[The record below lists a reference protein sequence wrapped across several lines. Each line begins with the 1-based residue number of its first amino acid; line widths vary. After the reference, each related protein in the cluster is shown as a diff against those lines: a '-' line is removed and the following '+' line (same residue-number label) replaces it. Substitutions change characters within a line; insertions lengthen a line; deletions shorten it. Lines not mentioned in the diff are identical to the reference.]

1 MRDRAGAGVSA
12 GCQGW
17 LGPGEGWRRSA
28 KVQRG
33 GVGQRAPPRQ
43 KRGPARLHAPDR
55 PRRAPGRKGRLCP
68 ALPAPPGAARA
79 AGSVRSRAELG
90 SSACRDVSP
99 GTPAPRPPG
108 GRAGWVVPSPDDT
121 DSSSR
126 CRGVHRSCCDGAG
139 EHLAAHVPPWPR
151 GAGEQH
157 AGGGDNG
164 TRLPAAGA
172 AQPPAHRAGSVC
184 ALISNTRFSQAVKST
199 FPNVNNTLDNIH
211 TYLASIPQQVDFI
224 INKSNVPLDY
234 ANRSLQDIGPKL
246 GSRITSRIRSS
257 TDGALGSLQRLLQG
271 MEMLNATFANIAVS
285 RSDLEELQS
294 NYSQR
299 LVSLRGEL
307 NRTLQKC
314 GLPCG
319 RVSLDGL
326 AFTANFSTIPG
337 VEQQLE
343 ALREVSESNME
354 TDLEEVNRTLSMTPD
369 KVQKQSQEVV
379 AKSQDQLDL
388 IRQEVR
394 SLREG
399 LPLLDVEEK
408 VGAFVNDATSMLE
421 EYREPIIA
429 WDGLRLIV
437 CALLCCTVLLVVL
450 CNVFGLLLGP
460 LGLKEGVLPTQ
471 RSSLSHA
478 GGNFFMAGVGFSFIF
493 YWLLMLLVMI
503 LFMLG
508 GNIYML
514 FCESWHNQQ
523 LFQLLDNPGKI
534 PNFNFSD
541 LLGLKSDTTNFSEIY
556 RQCQQDASL
565 WQTLHL
571 DQSMSLDELLNISQY
586 AGNISTAFKKMNIT
600 LSPISLLKQ
609 SQKDLLLNASRAGQ
623 PPNFTLTL
631 EQLDQNMTQG
641 SLLDL
646 AAELEQ
652 LAEEVGTDV
661 KKDLEDNAHKLRELE
676 KEMRASFSG
685 PLQSLKENIHSVQ
698 SGAAQLEGQTSA
710 ALDKASKTQEFL
722 ERETPIIIKNETLAF
737 LEGLLDFFETYISW
751 AKSRVT
757 EDVARCKPIAQ
768 SLDNME
774 LIGCDYIMDS
784 VNAFWF
790 SLGWC
795 TLFLLPSI
803 ILAVRLAK
811 FYRRMDIADVYSNED
826 FEMPPTF
833 NSYKIPR
840 PSTRH

>member
-1 MRDRAGAGVSA
+1 MELGNISKPTYGPGLEAPGSSTPGVVTMAHGFLRLVQPNPLPIGLINFGQSESEFRQEDIRELLLYELGFLVCVAIGVLLIILVPLVGCCFCCCRCCGNCGGRMYQKQGRRMGCRRRALWASVLLVSA
-12 GCQGW
+12 F
-17 LGPGEGWRRSA
+17 L
-28 KVQRG
+28 
-33 GVGQRAPPRQ
+33 
-43 KRGPARLHAPDR
+43 L
-55 PRRAPGRKGRLCP
+55 
-68 ALPAPPGAARA
+68 
-79 AGSVRSRAELG
+79 
-90 SSACRDVSP
+90 
-99 GTPAPRPPG
+99 
-108 GRAGWVVPSPDDT
+108 
-121 DSSSR
+121 
-126 CRGVHRSCCDGAG
+126 
-139 EHLAAHVPPWPR
+139 
-151 GAGEQH
+151 
-157 AGGGDNG
+157 AGG
-164 TRLPAAGA
+164 
-172 AQPPAHRAGSVC
+172 VC

-199 FPNVNNTLDNIH
+199 FSNVNNTLDNIH

-224 INKSNVPLDY
+224 INKSDVPLDY
-234 ANRSLQDIGPKL
+234 ANHSLQDIGPKL
-246 GSRITSRIRSS
+246 GSMIASHIRSS
-257 TDGALGSLQRLLQG
+257 TEGALGSLWSLLQG
-271 MEMLNATFANIAVS
+271 METLNDTFANIAIS

-307 NRTLQKC
+307 NHTLQKC

-343 ALREVSESNME
+343 ALREVSESNIE
-354 TDLEEVNRTLSMTPD
+354 TDLEEVNRTLGMTPD
-369 KVQKQSQEVV
+369 KVQEQSQQVV
-379 AKSQDQLDL
+379 AKSQDQLGL
-388 IRQEVR
+388 IRQEIR
-394 SLREG
+394 SLQEG
-399 LPLLDVEEK
+399 LPLLDAEEK
-408 VGAFVNDATSMLE
+408 VGAFVNNATSVLE
-421 EYREPIIA
+421 KYREPIIA

-460 LGLKEGVLPTQ
+460 LGLKEGVLPTE
-471 RSSLSHA
+471 RSSLANA

-493 YWLLMLLVMI
+493 FWLLMLLVMI
-503 LFMLG
+503 IFMLG

-514 FCESWHNQQ
+514 FCESWRNQQ

-534 PNFNFSD
+534 PNFNLSE
-541 LLGLKSDTTNFSEIY
+541 LLGLKGDMTNFSEIY

-571 DQSMSLDELLNISQY
+571 DQSISLDKLLNISQY
-586 AGNISTAFKKMNIT
+586 AGNISTAFEKMNIS

-652 LAEEVGTDV
+652 LAEKVGTDV
-661 KKDLEDNAHKLRELE
+661 KKDLEDNARKLRELE
-676 KEMRASFSG
+676 KEMQASFSG

-698 SGAAQLEGQTSA
+698 SGAAQLEGQTTA
-710 ALDKASKTQEFL
+710 ALDKASRTQEFL
-722 ERETPIIIKNETLAF
+722 ERETPNIIKNETLAL
-737 LEGLLDFFETYISW
+737 LEQLLDFFETYISW

-768 SLDNME
+768 SLDNVE
-774 LIGCDYIMDS
+774 VIGCDYIMDS

-811 FYRRMDIADVYSNED
+811 FYRRMDIADVYRNED

>member
-1 MRDRAGAGVSA
+1 MELGNISKPTYGPGPEAPGSSTPGVVTMAHGFLRLVQPNPLPIGLINFGQSESEFRQEDIRELLLYELGFLVCAAIGVLLIILVPLVGCCFCCCRCCGNCGGRMYQKQGRRMGCRRRALWASVLLVSA
-12 GCQGW
+12 F
-17 LGPGEGWRRSA
+17 L
-28 KVQRG
+28 
-33 GVGQRAPPRQ
+33 
-43 KRGPARLHAPDR
+43 L
-55 PRRAPGRKGRLCP
+55 
-68 ALPAPPGAARA
+68 
-79 AGSVRSRAELG
+79 
-90 SSACRDVSP
+90 
-99 GTPAPRPPG
+99 
-108 GRAGWVVPSPDDT
+108 
-121 DSSSR
+121 
-126 CRGVHRSCCDGAG
+126 
-139 EHLAAHVPPWPR
+139 
-151 GAGEQH
+151 
-157 AGGGDNG
+157 AGG
-164 TRLPAAGA
+164 
-172 AQPPAHRAGSVC
+172 VC
-184 ALISNTRFSQAVKST
+184 ALISNTRFSQAVKGT

-224 INKSNVPLDY
+224 INKSDVPLDY
-234 ANRSLQDIGPKL
+234 ANHSLQDIGHEL
-246 GSRITSRIRSS
+246 GSMIASHIRSS
-257 TDGALGSLQRLLQG
+257 TEGALGSLRSLLQG
-271 MEMLNATFANIAVS
+271 METLNDTFANIAIS

-299 LVSLRGEL
+299 LVSLQGEL
-307 NRTLQKC
+307 NHTLQKC

-326 AFTANFSTIPG
+326 TFTANFSTIPG

-343 ALREVSESNME
+343 ALHEVSESNIE
-354 TDLEEVNRTLSMTPD
+354 TDLEEVNRTLGMTPD
-369 KVQKQSQEVV
+369 KVQEQSQQVV
-379 AKSQDQLDL
+379 AKSQDQLGL
-388 IRQEVR
+388 IRQEIR
-394 SLREG
+394 SLQEG
-399 LPLLDVEEK
+399 LPLLDAEEK
-408 VGAFVNDATSMLE
+408 VGAFVNNATSVLE
-421 EYREPIIA
+421 KYREPIIA

-460 LGLKEGVLPTQ
+460 LGLKEGVLPTE
-471 RSSLSHA
+471 RSSLANA

-493 YWLLMLLVMI
+493 FWLLMLLVMI
-503 LFMLG
+503 IFMLG

-514 FCESWHNQQ
+514 FCESWRNQQ

-534 PNFNFSD
+534 PNFNLSE
-541 LLGLKSDTTNFSEIY
+541 LLGLKGDMTNFSEIY

-571 DQSMSLDELLNISQY
+571 DQSISLDKLLNIS
-586 AGNISTAFKKMNIT
+586 
-600 LSPISLLKQ
+600 
-609 SQKDLLLNASRAGQ
+609 
-623 PPNFTLTL
+623 
-631 EQLDQNMTQG
+631 QLDQNMTQG

-652 LAEEVGTDV
+652 LAEKVGTDV
-661 KKDLEDNAHKLRELE
+661 KKDLEDNARKLRELE
-676 KEMRASFSG
+676 KEMQASFSG

-698 SGAAQLEGQTSA
+698 SGAAQLEGQTTA
-710 ALDKASKTQEFL
+710 ALDKASRTQEFL
-722 ERETPIIIKNETLAF
+722 ERETPNIIKNETLAF
-737 LEGLLDFFETYISW
+737 LEQLLDFFETYISW

-768 SLDNME
+768 SLDNVE
-774 LIGCDYIMDS
+774 VIGCDYIMDS

-811 FYRRMDIADVYSNED
+811 FYRRMDIADVYRNED